1 MEDRVHIEC
10 IRLPDGSVDYLYLAV
25 YDGHGGSEASDYVR
39 KHLLKNIQ
47 AQYGFDGSDEQML
60 DAIKK
65 GFVET
70 HLAMWKVVGWYMNLY
85 NIIVCKS
92 SRFL

>member
-10 IRLPDGSVDYLYLAV
+10 VRLPSGAVDYLYLAV

-47 AQYGFDGSDEQML
+47 SQYGFNGSDEQML
-60 DAIKK
+60 QAIKK

-70 HLAMWKVVGWYMNLY
+70 HLAMWKVVGWCMKRL
-85 NIIVCKS
+85 
-92 SRFL
+92 